1 MEDTKVKFGL
11 KARGRKVVESND
23 VFELKETIAPYNAH
37 LPTENDLLSHENMYY
52 WEGCIIN

>member
-1 MEDTKVKFGL
+1 
-11 KARGRKVVESND
+11 VVESND

-37 LPTENDLLSHENMYY
+37 LPIENDLLSHENMYY